1 MSQIHKAH
9 CGNYV
14 VPEVVRNGSCID
26 IGGNSGEFSLKFKN
40 FFKSIH
46 IYEPQNECY
55 DIIKNRTKA
64 MSHIELFQEA
74 VYHTSDLVLT
84 LISHFSHDSGSVALD
99 TDIIIEKEW
108 EKDTKVNEC
117 KTISLEDVL
126 KRMGGKVDFMKMDC
140 ETSEYN
146 FLMNKDLSN
155 IKYMAIE
162 IHHQIGEK
170 NWHELINYILI
181 FFNHKTPINNPTG
194 SSLSYSVGRNKE
206 LFFESKKL

>member
-64 MSHIELFQEA
+64 M
-74 VYHTSDLVLT
+74 
-84 LISHFSHDSGSVALD
+84 
-99 TDIIIEKEW
+99 
-108 EKDTKVNEC
+108 
-117 KTISLEDVL
+117 
-126 KRMGGKVDFMKMDC
+126 
-140 ETSEYN
+140 
-146 FLMNKDLSN
+146 
-155 IKYMAIE
+155 
-162 IHHQIGEK
+162 
-170 NWHELINYILI
+170 
-181 FFNHKTPINNPTG
+181 
-194 SSLSYSVGRNKE
+194 
-206 LFFESKKL
+206 